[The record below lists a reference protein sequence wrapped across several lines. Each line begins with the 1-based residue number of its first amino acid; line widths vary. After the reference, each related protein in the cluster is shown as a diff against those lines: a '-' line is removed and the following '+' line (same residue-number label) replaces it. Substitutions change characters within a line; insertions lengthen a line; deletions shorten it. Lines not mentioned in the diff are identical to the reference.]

1 MPCELMKLVIA
12 FAPLFSKPVFN
23 RVKILLTGAI
33 LSPAS
38 RTVTNALRVMGL
50 SQEKDFQQFHR
61 VLSRASWNCLQVS
74 RILLKLLIKAFDL
87 TGEIVIGFDDTVERR
102 RGKRIKAKG
111 IYRDAVR
118 SSKSFFVKT
127 SGLRWLS
134 FMLLTEVPFA
144 RRVWALP
151 FLTVLCPSER
161 YDQERG
167 IRHRK
172 LSDRARQAILLIKRW
187 LPKLEVVFVGDSS
200 YAALDL
206 LNAVRDQ
213 VTVVSK
219 LRLDAALYRKARAR
233 RKGQLGR
240 GRKKGK
246 RLPSLQ
252 TVIANPKTKW
262 KTLTMKNWYGE
273 KNRSIEIVSGKC
285 VWYHVGK
292 EAVPIRWVIIRD
304 PLEKF
309 ETQALL
315 CTKTEARA
323 KQIVEWFVKRW
334 QVEVTFEEARRHL
347 GIETQRQWSD
357 KAIGRTT
364 PCLYGMFSLI
374 TMMAQEFSKGG
385 KLKIRSAVWYQKELA
400 TFSDAIGCVR
410 QYLWEWRSFQTSP
423 NEVEMIKIPRPLLQ
437 CLTDTL
443 CFVT

>member
-1 MPCELMKLVIA
+1 MNFVIA
-12 FAPLFSKPVFN
+12 FAPLFSKPVFHH
-23 RVKILLTGAI
+23 VKVLVTGAI
-33 LSPAS
+33 LAPAS

-50 SQEKDFQQFHR
+50 SQDRHFQTYHR
-61 VLSRASWNCLQVS
+61 VLSRASWNCLQAS
-74 RILLKLLIKAFDL
+74 RLLLGLLIKAFGL
-87 TGEIVIGFDDTVERR
+87 TDEVVIGFDDTIERR

-144 RRVWALP
+144 RRVWGLP

-161 YDQERG
+161 YNEERG

-172 LSDRARQAILLIKRW
+172 LTDRARQAILLIKRW
-187 LPKLEVVFVGDSS
+187 LPKFDLVLVGDSS
-200 YAALDL
+200 YAVLDL
-206 LNAVRDQ
+206 LNAVKDQ
-213 VTVVSK
+213 VKVVSR

-246 RLPSLQ
+246 RLPTLQ
-252 TVIANPKTKW
+252 AVIANPKTKW
-262 KTLTMKNWYGE
+262 KTVTMKNWYGE
-273 KNRSIEIVSGKC
+273 PHRKIEMVSGKC
-285 VWYHVGK
+285 VWYQVGK

-304 PLEKF
+304 PFSKF
-309 ETQALL
+309 ATQALL
-315 CTKTEARA
+315 CTKTAA
-323 KQIVEWFVKRW
+323 SPKQIVDWFIKRW
-334 QVEVTFEEARRHL
+334 QVEVTFEESRRHL
-347 GIETQRQWSD
+347 GIETNRQWSE
-357 KAIGRTT
+357 KAINRTT

-374 TMMAQEFSKGG
+374 TMVAQELSKGG
-385 KLKIRSAVWYQKELA
+385 KLKIRSAVWYKKELA

-410 QYLWEWRSFQTSP
+410 QYLWERRSFQTSP
-423 NEVEMIKIPRPLLQ
+423 NEVEMIKIPRPLLE
-437 CLTDTL
+437 CLTETL